1 MDRRHFLKLIAL
13 GVVGH
18 ELDLD
23 RLLWIPGQKK
33 IFLPQQGVSISEL
46 VAVELERVA
55 VELERMIPKLRELF
69 ERDDYFYR
77 VLQKQDALI
86 MASEMKKMR
95 VPLHTNPDQIIDDTL
110 DEGLIKNLTV
120 TKTIH

>member
-23 RLLWIPGQKK
+23 RLLWMPGQKK
-33 IFLPQQGVSISEL
+33 IFIPPQGVSISEI
-46 VAVELERVA
+46 VA

-69 ERDDYFYR
+69 ERDDYFYH

>member
-33 IFLPQQGVSISEL
+33 IFIPPQGVSISEI
-46 VAVELERVA
+46 VAVELER
-55 VELERMIPKLRELF
+55 LIPKLRGLF

-86 MASEMKKMR
+86 ISGELKKR
-95 VPLHTNPDQIIDDTL
+95 REIIDETRRT
-110 DEGLIKNLTV
+110 EFISQET

>member
-33 IFLPQQGVSISEL
+33 IFIPPQGNRLSEI
-46 VAVELERVA
+46 VA

-86 MASEMKKMR
+86 MASQMKMR
-95 VPLHTNPDQIIDDTL
+95 VPLEVNPDQIIDDTL